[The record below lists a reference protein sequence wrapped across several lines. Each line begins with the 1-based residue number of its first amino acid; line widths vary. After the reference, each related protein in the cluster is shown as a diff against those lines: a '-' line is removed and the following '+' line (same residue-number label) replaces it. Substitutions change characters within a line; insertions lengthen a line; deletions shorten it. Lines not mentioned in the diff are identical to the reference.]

1 MNQSNLKKLQ
11 NLLKEKDID
20 IFVINRSDEY
30 LNEYISPV
38 KVGVAKFS
46 SWKCS
51 IFVATKS
58 FNSVV

>member
-30 LNEYISPV
+30 LNEYISPNAERLNFIT
-38 KVGVAKFS
+38 KRILKLMPKKFRQN
-46 SWKCS
+46 
-51 IFVATKS
+51 I
-58 FNSVV
+58 

>member
-30 LNEYISPV
+30 LNEYISPN
-38 KVGVAKFS
+38 AERLKFITNIS
-46 SWKCS
+46 
-51 IFVATKS
+51 
-58 FNSVV
+58 

>member
-30 LNEYISPV
+30 LN
-38 KVGVAKFS
+38 
-46 SWKCS
+46 
-51 IFVATKS
+51 
-58 FNSVV
+58 